1 MDVRERMQRTLDGYQ
16 AGVRVLGVEIE
27 KADPPAQV
35 VDAFRD
41 VQVAEQNADAARNQ
55 AQGYAQQVL
64 AQAEG
69 EAEAFDK
76 VYAQYR
82 LAPEVTRQR
91 LYYETMERVL
101 SQTDKTIVETDNV
114 TPYLPL
120 PEIRRR
126 RVAARH
132 HRDRTGG
139 GSNMSNFL
147 QDHRNT
153 VIALAVL
160 VIGFMMSAYVVPEED
175 QVVIIRTGE
184 PVGTVN
190 TPGGET
196 DAGLYFRVPFI
207 DSVNRIEKRLLDL
220 EMTDEEVLSA
230 DQQRLLVNA
239 YARFRITDP
248 VRMVE
253 RAGSTDGV
261 RNALEPILNSVL
273 RQELG
278 RRTFQAMLTA
288 ERGSAL
294 ANVRTNLDRQARQYG
309 AEVVDVKIM
318 RTDLPEAPLQSA
330 FRRMDRTANAKGR
343 TIRAGGSMRASS
355 APRPMPKRT
364 DLCRAFGKDAEFYDF
379 YRAMQS
385 YGATFSNDDNPS
397 ESASSC
403 RRTMN
408 ICGSSAGGVDGSSN
422 GAGTLFN
429 RHSPAGPTF
438 TRRSREFHSL
448 VSVLP
453 TAGCLHNMAL
463 DEKDVK
469 PVRYAYSVTSAL
481 LVGGAAISLATGYP
495 AGAQVA
501 QNDDSQM
508 ARVVPRAGAP
518 ESFADLTAQLQPA
531 VVNISTRQRIEV
543 SNRQGNPDAG
553 TPFEGLF
560 NRRGGQQ
567 QEPQYREGQS
577 LGSGFVISADGYVV
591 TNNRVVQPQRARHG

>member
-1 MDVRERMQRTLDGYQ
+1 
-16 AGVRVLGVEIE
+16 
-27 KADPPAQV
+27 
-35 VDAFRD
+35 
-41 VQVAEQNADAARNQ
+41 
-55 AQGYAQQVL
+55 
-64 AQAEG
+64 
-69 EAEAFDK
+69 
-76 VYAQYR
+76 
-82 LAPEVTRQR
+82 
-91 LYYETMERVL
+91 
-101 SQTDKTIVETDNV
+101 
-114 TPYLPL
+114 
-120 PEIRRR
+120 
-126 RVAARH
+126 
-132 HRDRTGG
+132 
-139 GSNMSNFL
+139 MSNFL

-330 FRRMDRTANAKGR
+330 FRRMESDREREAR
-343 TIRAGGSMRASS
+343 TIRAGGSRDARIIRAEADAES
-355 APRPMPKRT
+355 ARIYAE
-364 DLCRAFGKDAEFYDF
+364 AFGKDAEFYDF

-385 YGATFSNDDNPS
+385 YDATFSNNDNPS
-397 ESASSC
+397 ESSIILSPDNEYLRQFRG
-403 RRTMN
+403 RR
-408 ICGSSAGGVDGSSN
+408 
-422 GAGTLFN
+422 
-429 RHSPAGPTF
+429 
-438 TRRSREFHSL
+438 
-448 VSVLP
+448 
-453 TAGCLHNMAL
+453 
-463 DEKDVK
+463 
-469 PVRYAYSVTSAL
+469 
-481 LVGGAAISLATGYP
+481 
-495 AGAQVA
+495 
-501 QNDDSQM
+501 
-508 ARVVPRAGAP
+508 
-518 ESFADLTAQLQPA
+518 
-531 VVNISTRQRIEV
+531 
-543 SNRQGNPDAG
+543 
-553 TPFEGLF
+553 
-560 NRRGGQQ
+560 
-567 QEPQYREGQS
+567 
-577 LGSGFVISADGYVV
+577 
-591 TNNRVVQPQRARHG
+591 

>member
-1 MDVRERMQRTLDGYQ
+1 
-16 AGVRVLGVEIE
+16 
-27 KADPPAQV
+27 
-35 VDAFRD
+35 
-41 VQVAEQNADAARNQ
+41 
-55 AQGYAQQVL
+55 
-64 AQAEG
+64 
-69 EAEAFDK
+69 
-76 VYAQYR
+76 
-82 LAPEVTRQR
+82 
-91 LYYETMERVL
+91 
-101 SQTDKTIVETDNV
+101 
-114 TPYLPL
+114 
-120 PEIRRR
+120 
-126 RVAARH
+126 
-132 HRDRTGG
+132 
-139 GSNMSNFL
+139 MSNFL

-330 FRRMDRTANAKGR
+330 FRRMESDREREAR
-343 TIRAGGSMRASS
+343 TIRAGGSRDARIIRAEADAES
-355 APRPMPKRT
+355 ARIYAE
-364 DLCRAFGKDAEFYDF
+364 AFGKDAEFYDF

-385 YGATFSNDDNPS
+385 YDATFSNDENPS
-397 ESASSC
+397 ESSIILSPDNEYLRQFRG
-403 RRTMN
+403 RR
-408 ICGSSAGGVDGSSN
+408 
-422 GAGTLFN
+422 
-429 RHSPAGPTF
+429 
-438 TRRSREFHSL
+438 
-448 VSVLP
+448 
-453 TAGCLHNMAL
+453 
-463 DEKDVK
+463 
-469 PVRYAYSVTSAL
+469 
-481 LVGGAAISLATGYP
+481 
-495 AGAQVA
+495 
-501 QNDDSQM
+501 
-508 ARVVPRAGAP
+508 
-518 ESFADLTAQLQPA
+518 
-531 VVNISTRQRIEV
+531 
-543 SNRQGNPDAG
+543 
-553 TPFEGLF
+553 
-560 NRRGGQQ
+560 
-567 QEPQYREGQS
+567 
-577 LGSGFVISADGYVV
+577 
-591 TNNRVVQPQRARHG
+591 